1 MLIGWGEQKLKTAVV
16 VASGWWWWWCRTC
29 LAILKYFGSDIYF
42 IVGID
47 TCAFNSVASSAR
59 HSSVIVFIFKLKL
72 KFNNTKIVYLELGVE
87 VNAGLAIEIVTRS
100 NV

>member
-1 MLIGWGEQKLKTAVV
+1 MNVDWLGRTETKNCGGGGFRVV
-16 VASGWWWWWCRTC
+16 VVVRTC

-59 HSSVIVFIFKLKL
+59 HSSVIVYLFKLKL
-72 KFNNTKIVYLELGVE
+72 NFNNKKIVNLELRVE
-87 VNAGLAIEIVTRS
+87 VNAGLAIEIVSRS